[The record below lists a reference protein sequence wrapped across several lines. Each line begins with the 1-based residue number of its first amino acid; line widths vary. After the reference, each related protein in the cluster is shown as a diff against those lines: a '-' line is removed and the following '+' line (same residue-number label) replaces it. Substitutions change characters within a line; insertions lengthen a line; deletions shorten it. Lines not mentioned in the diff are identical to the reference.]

1 MTATVFKDLRASG
14 AGSVSANK
22 LQAAVDEIV
31 ATRKRVTASEL
42 KAANQSWPRDDIQ
55 SKSPAD
61 AKL

>member
-14 AGSVSANK
+14 ADGVSANK

-31 ATRKRVTASEL
+31 TTRERVTASEL

-61 AKL
+61 AEL